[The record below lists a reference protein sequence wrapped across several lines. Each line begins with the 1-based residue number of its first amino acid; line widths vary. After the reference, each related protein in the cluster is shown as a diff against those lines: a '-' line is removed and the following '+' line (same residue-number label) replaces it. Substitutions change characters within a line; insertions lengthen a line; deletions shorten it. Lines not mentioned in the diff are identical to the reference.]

1 MAKKK
6 KKKKKTASRVKST
19 AGAKRRGSY
28 KSRSKK
34 AQQIEER

>member
-6 KKKKKTASRVKST
+6 KKKKKTASRIKST

-28 KSRSKK
+28 KSRSK
-34 AQQIEER
+34 IEQR